1 MTHSRNP
8 SFRCL
13 FRCLFYETIVPP
25 LLLCC
30 VMKIS
35 QQAFLLALLQVR
47 FPLVGIPHI
56 RYRNTIHW
64 LGICP
69 VADWMFLAPLIGD
82 DFCWQILLTSFFS
95 GKLQWFYSIWKE
107 RPQRRLTLG
116 NCVAV
121 LFTKSYERKRSSWR
135 TPLLAKVVAPTGFYK
150 KQLRCVLGW

>member
-1 MTHSRNP
+1 MFVLWNNCSAALVVLCDEDFTTSVLACTATSTVSTRRNTTYKIQEHYSLVGNLP
-8 SFRCL
+8 SCGL
-13 FRCLFYETIVPP
+13 DVPCTFDRWW
-25 LLLCC
+25 LLL
-30 VMKIS
+30 
-35 QQAFLLALLQVR
+35 A
-47 FPLVGIPHI
+47 
-56 RYRNTIHW
+56 N
-64 LGICP
+64 
-69 VADWMFLAPLIGD
+69 LID
-82 DFCWQILLTSFFS
+82 QFFS